1 MTLIVPEFKKEVFH
15 CCDTESYRVL
25 HSTCDTA
32 VSILIDSFHL
42 VNQAL
47 DQEVNQE
54 VKSDL

>member
-1 MTLIVPEFKKEVFH
+1 MPEFKKEVFH